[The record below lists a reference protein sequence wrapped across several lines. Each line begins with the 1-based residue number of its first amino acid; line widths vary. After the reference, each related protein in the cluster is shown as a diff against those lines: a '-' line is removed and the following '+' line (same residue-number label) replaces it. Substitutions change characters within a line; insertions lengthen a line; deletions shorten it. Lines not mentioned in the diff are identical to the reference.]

1 MIIGKARRQLE
12 YEPRKVEKWG
22 SRRKRVDRIV
32 VDNDSSVVV
41 VRWGWAESEAGEETK
56 MDGKIDMTII
66 ETMS

>member
-41 VRWGWAESEAGEETK
+41 VRWGGRKVKPVRKRRW
-56 MDGKIDMTII
+56 MTR
-66 ETMS
+66 

>member
-41 VRWGWAESEAGEETK
+41 VRWGVG
-56 MDGKIDMTII
+56 GK
-66 ETMS
+66 